1 MHVPR
6 VTRSSGISVV
16 TPDAVRVPTDAPAG
30 ARSTRPQRDARSRGR
45 PRGPVPLQVQT
56 GASGA
61 THDVFDLLGDELQL
75 KDVIALQPTVTPTSV
90 GGTRSR
96 GSERVDAQQ
105 RVDIDVPL
113 EAGEWAVVLVEQDGV
128 FAWDF
133 GEVDDAPTAPHAPG
147 GATRRGGE
155 RSSRRVARFHL
166 DLYARGTPARRRS
179 TQGFARSLLL
189 RPALAAVFTFG
200 AELVVGQV
208 VRRLERDVE
217 RGMVH
222 ITAPEPETWK
232 RLSSMRTLR
241 QPTERAARILL
252 FVHGTFS
259 STVGGFGE
267 LALTEAG
274 RAFLADAASAYDVVL
289 GFDHAT
295 LSEDPVENAEQLLE
309 ALRAIPG
316 SHPPNIDVIA
326 HSRGALVIRSL
337 VEHLQPR
344 GRRQTTEGLD
354 AHVRRLV
361 LVGGTNNGT
370 ALAQAANWYAMIDLY
385 TNLVVA
391 GSRVLSLAG
400 PKGAAVGRV
409 VRAGLGGLAR
419 FAKAVTVVGLDPARV
434 PGLAAMDPT
443 QAFVRELNQTQP
455 GQPTPDD
462 LDVFVITSDFDAAG
476 PVDPSTGM
484 TQRLIKAL
492 ADRLVDQL
500 MGVEND
506 LVVDVASMTHVDP
519 HVEDGGGFI
528 RGVHDFGTNARV
540 HHTNYFLQ
548 PDTFLA
554 LRRWLGVG
562 SPQSPTDRG
571 VVRGEPGHVAVDLP
585 TVADADFVEID
596 AAMSASLARELTSDD
611 PSRFVV
617 VRRREPDG
625 GALYR
630 YAFAHDEF
638 TDMLRSLRSDDD
650 TSLEGLGVLYE
661 TQASPEVS
669 PAQSRGYAVADAATP
684 WARRQV
690 VLSEGRPIG
699 VVPHVGEAA
708 SPMAALA
715 DEPSVTVPQVA
726 ARRRSAVAPRQ
737 TGTRGVQPPARR
749 GALEATAP
757 PPAESET
764 VQQFF
769 RAQMDDEIMIDRATT
784 LTVEVSADSLT
795 AAARGGAAAGSG
807 DVISSRTISIA
818 VIGRRNVVVVGDDR
832 VDVQPAE
839 PKAPHRLFFE
849 VRGTHEGDGEVWVI
863 AQQGPQPLVT
873 LVLNVTVVAE
883 RISGRRR
890 HAVSDAV
897 APMLAQ
903 PQRRNQLRIV
913 EQRHGTEAS
922 FDFEFRSEALDRF
935 EFATTR
941 LNNDP
946 ATYVAALYREIEE
959 KWIDTDSDV
968 DAFAVDL
975 QAMGATMF
983 ERLIP
988 APIQRALWD
997 GRDTIDSIEVVS
1009 TEPFIP
1015 WELVHLRDPDARG
1028 LDDTER
1034 FFGLMGM
1041 VRWLHGAGLARPT
1054 IKLENAVVKAVVPDY
1069 PAGSGKELPAT
1080 RDELD
1085 YLERTL
1091 GAERVPAQHADL
1103 LRLLRTPG
1111 SFDVLHFAGHGVAA
1125 ADDIANAQLI
1135 LEGRVEDGV
1144 WYPSELSATTVD
1156 AFARLE
1162 ADDGSRPL
1170 VFLNACQVGR
1180 AGYQLTGLGGF
1191 AQAFLKGR
1199 AGAFVGSLWAVG
1211 DAPAATFSQAFY
1223 GALKSGK
1230 TLSEATTAA
1239 RRAARAAGEASWLA
1253 YAVYGDPHAVAV

>member
-1 MHVPR
+1 MPT
-6 VTRSSGISVV
+6 VTRSSGISVA
-16 TPDAVRVPTDAPAG
+16 TPDTVRVATDTPAG
-30 ARSTRPQRDARSRGR
+30 ARPTRPDAGVRSRGR
-45 PRGPVPLQVQT
+45 PRGPVPLRVQAGSP
-56 GASGA
+56 GAPS
-61 THDVFDLLGDELQL
+61 DIFDLLSDELKL
-75 KDVIALQPTVTPTSV
+75 LDVVTLEPTVTPTSV

-96 GSERVDAQQ
+96 RSERVDSLQQ
-105 RVDIDVPL
+105 VDIDVPL
-113 EAGEWAVVLVEQDGV
+113 EDGEWAVLLVEQDGV

-133 GEVDDAPTAPHAPG
+133 GEVDDGPAVPAARG
-147 GATRRGGE
+147 GAVRRSSE
-155 RSSRRVARFHL
+155 RSPRRVAHFHL
-166 DLYARGTPARRRS
+166 DLHARGTPARRRS
-179 TQGFARSLLL
+179 TLGFARSLLL

-200 AELVVGQV
+200 AQLLVGQV
-208 VRRLERDVE
+208 VKRIERDVE
-217 RGMVH
+217 RGLLH
-222 ITAPEPETWK
+222 ITASEPDTWS
-232 RLSSMRTLR
+232 RLSSARKLSW
-241 QPTERAARILL
+241 PTDRAARILL

-267 LALTEAG
+267 IALTEAG
-274 RAFLADAASAYDVVL
+274 RAFLEDATSAYDAIL

-295 LSEDPVENAEQLLE
+295 LSEDPVENAEHLLE
-309 ALRAIPG
+309 LLRAIPG

-337 VEHLQPR
+337 VEHLQPKER
-344 GRRQTTEGLD
+344 PQLAEGSD

-370 ALAQAANWYAMIDLY
+370 ALAQAANWHAMIDLY

-400 PKGAAVGRV
+400 PQGAAVGRV
-409 VRAGLGGLAR
+409 VRAGLQGLAR
-419 FAKAVTVVGLDPARV
+419 FAKAVTVVGLDAARV

-443 QAFVRELNQTQP
+443 QAFVRDLNQTQP

-462 LDVFVITSDFDAAG
+462 LDVFVIMSDFDSRRPA
-476 PVDPSTGM
+476 DPSTGM
-484 TQRLIKAL
+484 PKRLVKAL

-519 HVEDGGGFI
+519 HVDVGGGFI

-540 HHTNYFLQ
+540 HHTNYFVQ
-548 PDTFLA
+548 PDTFVA

-562 SPQSPTDRG
+562 SPQSRTERG
-571 VVRGEPGHVAVDLP
+571 VPRREPGRVAVDLP
-585 TVADADFVEID
+585 SVVDTDFVEID
-596 AAMSASLARELTSDD
+596 AAMPVALARDLTSDS
-611 PSRFVV
+611 PARFVV
-617 VRRREPDG
+617 VRRLEPYD
-625 GALYR
+625 GALYH
-630 YAFAHDEF
+630 YAFTREEF
-638 TDMLRSLRSDDD
+638 TDMLRSLELDDD
-650 TSLEGLGVLYE
+650 KSLEQLGVLFE
-661 TQASPEVS
+661 SHASPEVS

-690 VLSEGRPIG
+690 VLSDGRPVG
-699 VVPHVGEAA
+699 VVPYVGDFVGLT
-708 SPMAALA
+708 AALA
-715 DEPSVTVPQVA
+715 DEPVVTPPQVPP
-726 ARRRSAVAPRQ
+726 RRGTAVAP
-737 TGTRGVQPPARR
+737 GPRGARPPARR
-749 GALEATAP
+749 GPLEATAP
-757 PPAESET
+757 EPAEDGT
-764 VQQFF
+764 VRQFF
-769 RAQMDDEIMIDRATT
+769 RAQMDDEIQIDRATT
-784 LTVEVSADSLT
+784 LMVEVSADALS
-795 AAARGGAAAGSG
+795 AAARGGEAAGSG
-807 DVISSRTISIA
+807 DVIASRTISIA

-839 PKAPHRLFFE
+839 PNAPHRLFFE
-849 VRGTHEGDGEVWVI
+849 VRGTHAGDGEVWVI

-873 LVLNVTVVAE
+873 LELNVTVVAD
-883 RISGRRR
+883 RVPGRRR

-903 PQRRNQLRIV
+903 PKRRNQLRIV
-913 EQRHGTEAS
+913 EQRHGTESS

-941 LNNDP
+941 LSGDP
-946 ATYVAALYREIEE
+946 ATYVEALYREIEE
-959 KWIDTDSDV
+959 RWVEHQADV
-968 DAFAVDL
+968 DAFALDL

-983 ERLIP
+983 ARLIP

-1054 IKLENAVVKAVVPDY
+1054 IKLTDAVVKAVVPDY
-1069 PAGSGKELPAT
+1069 PVGSGKELPAT
-1080 RDELD
+1080 KDELD
-1085 YLERTL
+1085 FLTKTL
-1091 GAERVPAQHADL
+1091 GAERVPAQHADV

-1135 LEGRVEDGV
+1135 LEGRVEDDV

-1162 ADDGSRPL
+1162 ADDGTRPL

-1191 AQAFLKGR
+1191 AQAFLRGR

-1211 DAPAATFSQAFY
+1211 DAPAATFSEAFY
-1223 GALKSGK
+1223 GALQSGK
-1230 TLSEATTAA
+1230 TLSEATTVA
-1239 RRAARAAGEASWLA
+1239 RRAARSAGEASWLA